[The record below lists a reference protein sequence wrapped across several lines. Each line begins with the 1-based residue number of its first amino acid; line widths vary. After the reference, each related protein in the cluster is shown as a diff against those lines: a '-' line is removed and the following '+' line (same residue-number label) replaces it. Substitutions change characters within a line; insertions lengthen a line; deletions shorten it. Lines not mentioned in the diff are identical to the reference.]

1 MTDLRV
7 AGELLILADEASDV
21 YSRKAI
27 KEIALAMLKQD
38 SQVRLEALF
47 EFLAEEPKDPAKDAP
62 SEEPAEEKPMVPAE
76 EPRSI
81 PASKVALKTGSLY
94 EDVAAWCRDNDI
106 DKAGRGYILTRSEA
120 ESYMRSIG
128 WI

>member
-7 AGELLILADEASDV
+7 AGELLILADEAPNVSQKV
-21 YSRKAI
+21 IKA
-27 KEIALAMLKQD
+27 IALAMLEQD
-38 SQVRLEALF
+38 SQVRLKAILEV
-47 EFLAEEPKDPAKDAP
+47 LAEEPKEPAKDAP
-62 SEEPAEEKPMVPAE
+62 SEEPAEEKPMALAE

-94 EDVAAWCRDNDI
+94 EDVAAWCRDNGI
-106 DKAGRGYILTRSEA
+106 AKAGRGYILTRSEA

>member
-106 DKAGRGYILTRSEA
+106 AKAGRGYILTRSEA